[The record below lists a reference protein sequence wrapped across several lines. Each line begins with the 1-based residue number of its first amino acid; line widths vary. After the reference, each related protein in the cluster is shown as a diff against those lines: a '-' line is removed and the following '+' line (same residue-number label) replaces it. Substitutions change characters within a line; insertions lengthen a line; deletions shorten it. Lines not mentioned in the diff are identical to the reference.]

1 MSTPD
6 TPHDPTGGAAP
17 RPPDH
22 GSAPPS
28 DVPPPPATDDD
39 PTPPSDTP
47 PPPATDDDPTPPS
60 DGPTPPPHDGS
71 TPPPGDPPPPGGG
84 AFQLSMGGRRLYR
97 RSDDRVIAGV
107 ASGLGDFFGLDS
119 AIFRVVFVALSIFGG
134 SGFLLY
140 LLGWLFLPTRGSES
154 IGEGLLRRVGG
165 PRSAGGIAL
174 LVVATIVVLDSFEI
188 FGGGPLLAAVLIGVG
203 VLLYRSSDDDG
214 NPSGE
219 RSDAFAGT
227 GAGSV
232 DTTRST
238 RPPASG
244 GTAHGAATFD
254 PSASTTST
262 IPPEVYDEL
271 PPPPPGLYDDWRPT
285 PQPPPAEPPPAP
297 SILGR
302 LTVAAALIVLGG
314 LALIENLTPLE
325 VSVASYAALTLTV
338 LGAGLIVGA
347 RYGRARGL
355 IALGVIVLIALL
367 TTSALPAIPGNGA
380 GQRFH
385 TPQLASDIQEP
396 YELTFGEMIIDL
408 TELELE
414 PNGRATV
421 DARLGVGSLQ
431 VVVPDGVSVEGD
443 ASTTLGAVDALDRTA
458 EGNDADVSFRQ
469 LGPEGSPT
477 IALDLHT
484 GVGEIDIY
492 RETPEDAR

>member
-6 TPHDPTGGAAP
+6 TPHDPTGDAA
-17 RPPDH
+17 
-22 GSAPPS
+22 
-28 DVPPPPATDDD
+28 PPPP
-39 PTPPSDTP
+39 
-47 PPPATDDDPTPPS
+47 TDDDPTPPS
-60 DGPTPPPHDGS
+60 DGPPPPAGDGP

-84 AFQLSMGGRRLYR
+84 FQLSMGGRRLYR
-97 RSDDRVIAGV
+97 RSDDRVVAGV
-107 ASGLGDFFGLDS
+107 ASGLGDFFGLDP

-140 LLGWLFLPTRGSES
+140 VLGWLFLPTRGSES

-203 VLLYRSSDDDG
+203 VLLYRSSGDDDG
-214 NPSGE
+214 GHPSDE
-219 RSDAFAGT
+219 RSDTFAGD
-227 GAGSV
+227 GAPSA
-232 DTTRST
+232 DTTGSA
-238 RPPASG
+238 RPSAS
-244 GTAHGAATFD
+244 AGAAYGASSFD

-285 PQPPPAEPPPAP
+285 PLPPPPEPPPPP

-314 LALIENLTPLE
+314 LALIENVTPLE
-325 VSVASYAALTLTV
+325 VSAASYAALTLTV

-355 IALGVIVLIALL
+355 IALGVIALVALL

-385 TPQLASDIQEP
+385 TPQLVNDIEQP

-408 TELELE
+408 TELELG
-414 PNGRATV
+414 PNERASI
-421 DARLGVGSLQ
+421 DARMGVGSLQ
-431 VVVPDGVSVEGD
+431 VVVPDGVGVQGD

-477 IALDLHT
+477 IDLDLHT